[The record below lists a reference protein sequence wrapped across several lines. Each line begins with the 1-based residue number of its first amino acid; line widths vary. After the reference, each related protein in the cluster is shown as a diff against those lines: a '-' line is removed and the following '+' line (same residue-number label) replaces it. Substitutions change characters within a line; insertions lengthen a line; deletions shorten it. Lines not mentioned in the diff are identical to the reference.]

1 VILTD
6 THCHLDL
13 ENFDL
18 DRASVLER
26 AALAGVSHILIPG
39 LNLPSSLSALKLAE
53 SHPLLSAAIG
63 VHPTE
68 SATWTASSINE
79 LSSLA
84 SGASGAF
91 GSSDASGAYIASV
104 PSSPSGTSDP
114 SYTSHPSRI
123 VAIGEIGLDYYWN
136 SATQEIQKTILRAQL
151 DLAARMGLP
160 VILHMRE
167 AKDSQ
172 FEQCAADLLQI
183 LETWMAGLRLARNP
197 LAGHPGVLHSFS
209 GSLET
214 ARHAMRL
221 GFYIGVTGSITFR
234 NTPARQEII
243 AALPLDHILIE
254 TDAPFQA
261 PHPYR
266 GKRNEPSYVRLIA
279 DKIALLLSRT
289 VEDVAAVTSENAERL
304 FAWKETV

>member
-1 VILTD
+1 VNNETWLLNLTD

-18 DRASVLER
+18 DRAAVLER
-26 AALAGVSHILIPG
+26 AALAGVSHIMIPG
-39 LNLPSSLSALKLAE
+39 LNLSSSLSAVKLAE
-53 SHPLLSAAIG
+53 SNHLLSAAIG

-68 SATWTASSINE
+68 TATWTGSTINE
-79 LSSLA
+79 LGSLA
-84 SGASGAF
+84 FS
-91 GSSDASGAYIASV
+91 ASV
-104 PSSPSGTSDP
+104 ASSPPGTSETLATP
-114 SYTSHPSRI
+114 NTSK
-123 VAIGEIGLDYYWN
+123 VLAIGEIGLDYYWN
-136 SATQEIQKTILRAQL
+136 SATQEIQKDMLRQQL
-151 DLAARMGLP
+151 NLAARMGLP

-167 AKDSQ
+167 AKDSLS
-172 FEQCAADLLQI
+172 EQCAGDLLQI
-183 LETWMAGLRLARNP
+183 LEVWIAGLHLAKNP
-197 LAGHPGVLHSFS
+197 LIERPGVLHSFS

-214 ARHAMRL
+214 ARHAVRL
-221 GFYIGVTGSITFR
+221 GFYIGVTGPITFR
-234 NTPARQEII
+234 NTQARQEII

-289 VEDVAAVTSENAERL
+289 VEEVAAVTSENAERL